1 MSTPPA
7 GPYEALKHARL
18 CVDELMWTS
27 QAAGGM
33 WPEVAATQ
41 LLLTKAWPR
50 VQYQMFT
57 PSEETKNGADW
68 LWWWVDS
75 DGTCYGILV
84 QAKNLKITGTRRY
97 TVDFGY
103 KTKNTERLQISKLV
117 KTADEWKVPAAYM
130 LYCGDTRYRS
140 RLECDRTHPD
150 GNLCR
155 DRDRAGVA
163 AVSALVAQTAVGL
176 YGPQSGVAAFHDAVP
191 VEDIA
196 SPDGLDAP
204 IVPLARGL
212 SGDLERFLRDPQRG
226 SRRVAKEML
235 RPVQRIRDGQF
246 AGAAVMG
253 RANQVDGALFQD
265 VPSDLGHFTVPYLAH
280 VLRGLR
286 TEVPSYVRDVL
297 DGRTPPLWVTERLGG
312 IVVIADA
319 DAPSLALSAPL
330 SEGTPQ
336 GPLPAY
342 PEDDASDVPRT
353 AA

>member
-1 MSTPPA
+1 MSTTPT
-7 GPYEALKHARL
+7 GPYEALKQARL
-18 CVDELMWTS
+18 RVDELMWKS
-27 QAAGGM
+27 RAANGM
-33 WPEVAATQ
+33 WLETSATQ
-41 LLLTKAWPR
+41 VLLTTAWPR
-50 VQYQMFT
+50 VDYQEFKA
-57 PSEETKNGADW
+57 SEETENGADW
-68 LWWWVDS
+68 LWWWLDS

-84 QAKNLKITGTRRY
+84 QAKNLKIAGTRRY

-103 KTKNTERLQISKLV
+103 KTKNDERLQIAKLI

-130 LYCGDTRYRS
+130 LYCGDTEYRS
-140 RLECDRTHPD
+140 KLECDRTHPA
-150 GNLCR
+150 GSLCR

-176 YGPQSGVAAFHDAVP
+176 YGAQSGVAAFHDAVP

-196 SPDGLDAP
+196 SPDGIDAP

-235 RPVQRIRDGQF
+235 RPVQQIRNGQF

-253 RANQVDGALFQD
+253 RANQVAGALFQD
-265 VPSDLGHFTVPYLAH
+265 VPSDHGHFTVPYLAH

-286 TEVPSYVRDVL
+286 TEIPSYVRDIL
-297 DGRTPPLWVTERLGG
+297 EGRTPPTWVAERLGG
-312 IVVIADA
+312 IVVITDA
-319 DAPSLALSAPL
+319 DAPSTALSESRPN
-330 SEGTPQ
+330 GVPQ
-336 GPLPAY
+336 GPLLAHL
-342 PEDDASDVPRT
+342 ESDVPDAPGK